1 MSGTVQMKVETT
13 LIICVSINM
22 PNGDAIWLTFDFPKN
37 TFDSS
42 LITYVL
48 ISTQDTQS
56 FVIVIFIDLN
66 FGSFFG
72 NLRLILQSF
81 FK

>member
-1 MSGTVQMKVETT
+1 M
-13 LIICVSINM
+13 
-22 PNGDAIWLTFDFPKN
+22 ADFRFSQKYLR
-37 TFDSS
+37 FFSHK
-42 LITYVL
+42 YVL